1 MQGRWSRRPAL
12 DYACRLVPTLRS
24 THVEVYVFR
33 RRGRRVEFLLLRRSA
48 GRRTLPGVWQPI
60 TGKRNARER
69 MLAAAIRELREETG
83 LTPWRWWAL
92 ETMTLY
98 PDARADTLVALPL
111 FAAEVDARQAVRL
124 SHEHDAAAWLGSR
137 EAARRVL
144 WESQR
149 RGLEAVRREVLG
161 SARLA
166 SALEVTPRRV

>member
-1 MQGRWSRRPAL
+1 M
-12 DYACRLVPTLRS
+12 PTLSS

-48 GRRTLPGVWQPI
+48 DRRTLPGVWQPV
-60 TGKRNARER
+60 TGKRLARER
-69 MLAAAIRELREETG
+69 MLAAAVRELREETG
-83 LTPWRWWAL
+83 LTPRRWWAL
-92 ETMTLY
+92 ETVTLF
-98 PDARADTLVALPL
+98 PDTERDAIVALPL
-111 FAAEVDARQAVRL
+111 FAAEVDARVRVRL
-124 SHEHDAAAWLGSR
+124 SREHDRSAWLGIG

-144 WESQR
+144 WQSQR